1 VAYALTIYLKVK
13 KYTGGENISWN
24 PQWIE

>member
-1 VAYALTIYLKVK
+1 VAFALTIYLKVK